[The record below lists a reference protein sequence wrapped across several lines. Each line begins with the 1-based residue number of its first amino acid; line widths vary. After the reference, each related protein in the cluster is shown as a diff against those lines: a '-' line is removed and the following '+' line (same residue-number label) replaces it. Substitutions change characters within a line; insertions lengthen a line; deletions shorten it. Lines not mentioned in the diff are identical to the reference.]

1 MTKIVFPVQ
10 GSSVSYVLIALRPLI
25 SPAHPMHNK
34 ARGTCMRKLNYFGQ
48 SFSKLRIGG
57 FILASLGS
65 GAIAQA
71 NQTEEKPERKREV
84 TLSVKAEN
92 MQNNDLS
99 SNDAKQPDSK

>member
-1 MTKIVFPVQ
+1 
-10 GSSVSYVLIALRPLI
+10 
-25 SPAHPMHNK
+25 
-34 ARGTCMRKLNYFGQ
+34 MRKLNYFGQ

-99 SNDAKQPDSK
+99 TKNSNNSDAQ